1 MTDMNKQFLY
11 LIGIAVLALVMA
23 QAVTAQ
29 EGSPALNS
37 TIDNST
43 LQNNTTVND
52 TAPAAAVSSGSPVP
66 LGDNGASSGSAQNLS
81 TVNGRQISSLPISQM
96 AGIAPLV
103 AAGASSAQVTGEQSG
118 SYKIGEVAGGIDI
131 FNPEHVEVEPLTLG
145 IETKP
150 IRDVGKMFFVCDIV

>member
-1 MTDMNKQFLY
+1 MTYMNKQLLY
-11 LIGIAVLALVMA
+11 LTGILVLMLAASLAVP
-23 QAVTAQ
+23 AQ
-29 EGSPALNS
+29 ESSDSLNS
-37 TIDNST
+37 TINNST

-96 AGIAPLV
+96 AGAAPLV
-103 AAGASSAQVTGEQSG
+103 AAGASSAQVAGEQSN